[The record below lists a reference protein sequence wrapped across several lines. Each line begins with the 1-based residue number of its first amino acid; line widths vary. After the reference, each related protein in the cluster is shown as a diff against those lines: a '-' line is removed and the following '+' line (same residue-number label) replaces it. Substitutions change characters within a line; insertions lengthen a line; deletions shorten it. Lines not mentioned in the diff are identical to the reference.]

1 MEPLAELDEN
11 WIHPVL
17 KTNIKK
23 ILKNLDDQ
31 NIKILNEKKLV
42 WFFSIYYLLK
52 SLSTWRFI
60 TMARVTVEDCVK
72 KIPNR
77 FDLVIAAAQ
86 RSREI
91 SNGISI
97 EVDRDND
104 KNPVVSLREIA
115 SEAVDAESLQERF
128 IRSMQKNLIK
138 EDNNIEEEASLEEE
152 FAAYL
157 NESKSETKTNDDFI
171 LNKIKQVDEGS
182 FEDIS
187 EEKIKNE
194 D

>member
-1 MEPLAELDEN
+1 
-11 WIHPVL
+11 
-17 KTNIKK
+17 
-23 ILKNLDDQ
+23 
-31 NIKILNEKKLV
+31 
-42 WFFSIYYLLK
+42 
-52 SLSTWRFI
+52 
-60 TMARVTVEDCVK
+60 MARVTVEDCVK

-91 SNGISI
+91 SNGIAI

-138 EDNNIEEEASLEEE
+138 ENNEIEEEASLEEE

-157 NESKSETKTNDDFI
+157 NESNPETNINNDLVINKTI
-171 LNKIKQVDEGS
+171 QEDEGS

-187 EEKIKNE
+187 EEMIKNE

>member
-1 MEPLAELDEN
+1 
-11 WIHPVL
+11 
-17 KTNIKK
+17 
-23 ILKNLDDQ
+23 
-31 NIKILNEKKLV
+31 
-42 WFFSIYYLLK
+42 
-52 SLSTWRFI
+52 
-60 TMARVTVEDCVK
+60 MARVTVEDCIK

-77 FDLVIAAAQ
+77 FDLVVAAAQ

-91 SNGISI
+91 SNGIPI
-97 EVDRDND
+97 EVERDND

-115 SEAVDAESLQERF
+115 SEVVDPESLEERF

-138 EDNNIEEEASLEEE
+138 EENKAEDEISLEDE

-157 NESKSETKTNDDFI
+157 NESKEEVASNDSFTTNK
-171 LNKIKQVDEGS
+171 NKLDDEGS

-187 EEKIKNE
+187 ESLLKNE

>member
-1 MEPLAELDEN
+1 
-11 WIHPVL
+11 
-17 KTNIKK
+17 
-23 ILKNLDDQ
+23 
-31 NIKILNEKKLV
+31 
-42 WFFSIYYLLK
+42 
-52 SLSTWRFI
+52 
-60 TMARVTVEDCVK
+60 MARVTVEDCIK

-77 FDLVIAAAQ
+77 FDLVVAAAQ

-91 SNGISI
+91 SNGVAI
-97 EVDRDND
+97 EIERDND

-138 EDNNIEEEASLEEE
+138 EDVSSESDASLEEE

-157 NESKSETKTNDDFI
+157 NESQNENQNSDDSTF
-171 LNKIKQVDEGS
+171 NKISSDEEGS
-182 FEDIS
+182 FVDIS
-187 EEKIKNE
+187 EEFLKNE

>member
-1 MEPLAELDEN
+1 
-11 WIHPVL
+11 
-17 KTNIKK
+17 
-23 ILKNLDDQ
+23 
-31 NIKILNEKKLV
+31 
-42 WFFSIYYLLK
+42 
-52 SLSTWRFI
+52 
-60 TMARVTVEDCVK
+60 MARVTVEDCVK

-91 SNGISI
+91 SNGIPI

-138 EDNNIEEEASLEEE
+138 EENNEEDEVSLEEE

-157 NESKSETKTNDDFI
+157 NETKTESSVDQDLIFSKNKLDDESAF
-171 LNKIKQVDEGS
+171 VDVPDEL
-182 FEDIS
+182 IN
-187 EEKIKNE
+187 NE

>member
-1 MEPLAELDEN
+1 
-11 WIHPVL
+11 
-17 KTNIKK
+17 
-23 ILKNLDDQ
+23 
-31 NIKILNEKKLV
+31 
-42 WFFSIYYLLK
+42 
-52 SLSTWRFI
+52 
-60 TMARVTVEDCVK
+60 MARVTVEDCVK
-72 KIPNR
+72 RIPNR

-91 SNGISI
+91 SNGVSL

-115 SEAVDAESLQERF
+115 AEAIDAESLQERF

-138 EDNNIEEEASLEEE
+138 EDNSIEEEASLEEE

-157 NESKSETKTNDDFI
+157 NETKNEAVSDQDLDFNHNKNDDE
-171 LNKIKQVDEGS
+171 NS
-182 FEDIS
+182 FVDIS
-187 EEKIKNE
+187 DDLINNE

>member
-1 MEPLAELDEN
+1 
-11 WIHPVL
+11 
-17 KTNIKK
+17 
-23 ILKNLDDQ
+23 
-31 NIKILNEKKLV
+31 
-42 WFFSIYYLLK
+42 
-52 SLSTWRFI
+52 
-60 TMARVTVEDCVK
+60 MARVTVEDCVK

-91 SNGISI
+91 SNGIPI

-115 SEAVDAESLQERF
+115 TDAVDAESLQERF

-138 EDNNIEEEASLEEE
+138 EENNVEDEASLEEE

-157 NESKSETKTNDDFI
+157 NETKTEPSVDQDLIF
-171 LNKIKQVDEGS
+171 NKNKLDDEGS
-182 FEDIS
+182 FVDVPDEF
-187 EEKIKNE
+187 IKNE

>member
-1 MEPLAELDEN
+1 
-11 WIHPVL
+11 
-17 KTNIKK
+17 
-23 ILKNLDDQ
+23 
-31 NIKILNEKKLV
+31 
-42 WFFSIYYLLK
+42 
-52 SLSTWRFI
+52 
-60 TMARVTVEDCVK
+60 MARVTVEDCVK

-91 SNGISI
+91 SNGIAI

-128 IRSMQKNLIK
+128 IRSMQKNLNK
-138 EDNNIEEEASLEEE
+138 DENNHEEEASLEEE

-157 NESKSETKTNDDFI
+157 NETKSETITNVDFVFSKT
-171 LNKIKQVDEGS
+171 KQDDEGT

-187 EEKIKNE
+187 EETIRNE

>member
-1 MEPLAELDEN
+1 
-11 WIHPVL
+11 
-17 KTNIKK
+17 
-23 ILKNLDDQ
+23 
-31 NIKILNEKKLV
+31 
-42 WFFSIYYLLK
+42 
-52 SLSTWRFI
+52 
-60 TMARVTVEDCVK
+60 MARVTVEDCIK

-77 FDLVIAAAQ
+77 FDLVVAAAQ

-91 SNGISI
+91 SNGVAI
-97 EVDRDND
+97 EIERDND

-138 EDNNIEEEASLEEE
+138 EDVSSENDASLEEE

-157 NESKSETKTNDDFI
+157 NESDNKNQNNNDFMLNKTNS
-171 LNKIKQVDEGS
+171 NEEGS
-182 FEDIS
+182 FIDVSDEFL
-187 EEKIKNE
+187 KNE

>member
-1 MEPLAELDEN
+1 
-11 WIHPVL
+11 
-17 KTNIKK
+17 
-23 ILKNLDDQ
+23 
-31 NIKILNEKKLV
+31 
-42 WFFSIYYLLK
+42 
-52 SLSTWRFI
+52 
-60 TMARVTVEDCVK
+60 MARVTVEDCVK

-91 SNGISI
+91 SNGVAI

-115 SEAVDAESLQERF
+115 SEVVDAESLQERF

-138 EDNNIEEEASLEEE
+138 EENNIDEEASLEEE

-157 NESKSETKTNDDFI
+157 NESNPETTNNEDFV
-171 LNKIKQVDEGS
+171 LNKIKQEEEGS
-182 FEDIS
+182 FEDVS
-187 EEKIKNE
+187 EEMIKNE

>member
-1 MEPLAELDEN
+1 
-11 WIHPVL
+11 
-17 KTNIKK
+17 
-23 ILKNLDDQ
+23 
-31 NIKILNEKKLV
+31 
-42 WFFSIYYLLK
+42 
-52 SLSTWRFI
+52 
-60 TMARVTVEDCVK
+60 MARVTVEDCIK

-77 FDLVIAAAQ
+77 FDLVVAAAQ

-91 SNGISI
+91 SNGVAI
-97 EVDRDND
+97 EIERDND

-138 EDNNIEEEASLEEE
+138 EDVSSENDASLEEE

-157 NESKSETKTNDDFI
+157 NECDNKNQDNDDFMF
-171 LNKIKQVDEGS
+171 NKTNSNEEGS
-182 FEDIS
+182 FIDVSDEFL
-187 EEKIKNE
+187 KNE

>member
-1 MEPLAELDEN
+1 
-11 WIHPVL
+11 
-17 KTNIKK
+17 
-23 ILKNLDDQ
+23 
-31 NIKILNEKKLV
+31 
-42 WFFSIYYLLK
+42 
-52 SLSTWRFI
+52 
-60 TMARVTVEDCVK
+60 MARVTVEDCVK

-77 FDLVIAAAQ
+77 FDLVVAAAQ

-91 SNGISI
+91 SNGIAI
-97 EVDRDND
+97 EIDRDND

-138 EDNNIEEEASLEEE
+138 EENNIEEEESLEEE

-157 NESKSETKTNDDFI
+157 NESKNEKINDQELF
-171 LNKIKQVDEGS
+171 LNKNKNEDDGTFV
-182 FEDIS
+182 DIS
-187 EEKIKNE
+187 DDLIKNE

>member
-1 MEPLAELDEN
+1 
-11 WIHPVL
+11 
-17 KTNIKK
+17 
-23 ILKNLDDQ
+23 
-31 NIKILNEKKLV
+31 
-42 WFFSIYYLLK
+42 
-52 SLSTWRFI
+52 
-60 TMARVTVEDCVK
+60 MARVTVEDCIK

-91 SNGISI
+91 SNGIAI

-115 SEAVDAESLQERF
+115 SEVVDAESLQERF

-138 EDNNIEEEASLEEE
+138 EENNLEDEVSLEEE

-157 NESKSETKTNDDFI
+157 NETKTGSSVDQDLIFNKSKSD
-171 LNKIKQVDEGS
+171 DEGS
-182 FEDIS
+182 FVDVPDEL
-187 EEKIKNE
+187 IKNE

>member
-1 MEPLAELDEN
+1 
-11 WIHPVL
+11 
-17 KTNIKK
+17 
-23 ILKNLDDQ
+23 
-31 NIKILNEKKLV
+31 
-42 WFFSIYYLLK
+42 
-52 SLSTWRFI
+52 
-60 TMARVTVEDCVK
+60 MARVTVEDCVK

-91 SNGISI
+91 SNGIAI

-128 IRSMQKNLIK
+128 IRSMQKNLTK
-138 EDNNIEEEASLEEE
+138 EENNIEDEETLEEE

-157 NESKSETKTNDDFI
+157 NETKNVSINDQELIF
-171 LNKIKQVDEGS
+171 NKNKTDDEGT
-182 FEDIS
+182 FVDIS
-187 EEKIKNE
+187 DDLIKNE

>member
-1 MEPLAELDEN
+1 
-11 WIHPVL
+11 
-17 KTNIKK
+17 
-23 ILKNLDDQ
+23 
-31 NIKILNEKKLV
+31 
-42 WFFSIYYLLK
+42 
-52 SLSTWRFI
+52 
-60 TMARVTVEDCVK
+60 MARVTVEDCVK

-91 SNGISI
+91 SNGIAI
-97 EVDRDND
+97 EVERDND

-128 IRSMQKNLIK
+128 IRSMQKNLNK
-138 EDNNIEEEASLEEE
+138 EDTDIEEEASLEEE

-157 NESKSETKTNDDFI
+157 NESKSETNTNEGLIFNQGRQD
-171 LNKIKQVDEGS
+171 DEGS

-187 EEKIKNE
+187 EEMIKNE

>member
-1 MEPLAELDEN
+1 
-11 WIHPVL
+11 
-17 KTNIKK
+17 
-23 ILKNLDDQ
+23 
-31 NIKILNEKKLV
+31 
-42 WFFSIYYLLK
+42 
-52 SLSTWRFI
+52 
-60 TMARVTVEDCVK
+60 MARVTVEDCVK

-91 SNGISI
+91 SNGIAI

-138 EDNNIEEEASLEEE
+138 EDTSIEEESSLEEE

-157 NESKSETKTNDDFI
+157 NETKSDQNRDENFGINSNNSSDENKFI
-171 LNKIKQVDEGS
+171 
-182 FEDIS
+182 DIS
-187 EEKIKNE
+187 DEVIKNE

>member
-1 MEPLAELDEN
+1 
-11 WIHPVL
+11 
-17 KTNIKK
+17 
-23 ILKNLDDQ
+23 
-31 NIKILNEKKLV
+31 
-42 WFFSIYYLLK
+42 
-52 SLSTWRFI
+52 
-60 TMARVTVEDCVK
+60 MARVTVEDCVK
-72 KIPNR
+72 KVPNR

-91 SNGISI
+91 SNGIAI

-115 SEAVDAESLQERF
+115 LEAVDAESLQERF

-138 EDNNIEEEASLEEE
+138 EDNNNNDDEEQSLEEE

-157 NESKSETKTNDDFI
+157 NDHKSENNVNDGFSF
-171 LNKIKQVDEGS
+171 NKIKQEDEGS

-187 EEKIKNE
+187 DEMIKNE